1 VLVALAVA
9 AALALVPYAM
19 PAQSGNP
26 PSPIEAPKPHPDA
39 PATPETAV
47 PAQSVAPAPSPAA
60 PPVKERFLVGKF
72 PDKPSLP
79 PAWSI
84 PVEPLGFTAPGA
96 IYLGS
101 RNALASLD
109 FLDENHLLFTFRVP
123 GLLHR
128 DTTNGQDSDERQI
141 RAVVLAL
148 PQGTVE
154 TETLWTVH
162 DRVRYLW
169 MLKNGHFLLRDR
181 NNLLVGDAALVLKPF
196 LDFPGPLLRL
206 ELDPAQKFMV
216 TNSRE
221 PVAEPPKPGLGPS
234 PGSPATGPGR
244 WGGSPS
250 NAQASVTSDE
260 DSDTTE
266 GGHPEMVV
274 RILRRES
281 GEVMLVSRVRSTI
294 HLPINSIGYIEN
306 LRGRGTQWVLN
317 LGYFTGGSRMLGSV
331 DSACEP
337 DDNFVSEQEILVTG
351 CGPGG
356 ESKLIA
362 MSTEGRTLWVS
373 QAPSTEIWPQLT
385 VAPNGSRLAWA
396 TLDVNH
402 AVNSYAPIGA
412 EDVKEQSVTVFDAAS
427 GDIALVTPLAP
438 ILDAGG
444 NVAISPSGRR
454 VAVINA
460 GAIQVFELPPPPPL
474 PFSTNPHPGK

>member
-1 VLVALAVA
+1 MVALAVA
-9 AALALVPYAM
+9 AALALIPSATR
-19 PAQSGNP
+19 AQSVNP
-26 PSPIEAPKPHPDA
+26 STPIEAPKPHPDA
-39 PATPETAV
+39 PAPPETAD
-47 PAQSVAPAPSPAA
+47 PAQSVAPAPAPAA
-60 PPVKERFLVGKF
+60 PSVKERFLVGKF

-101 RNALASLD
+101 RNSLASLD

-123 GLLHR
+123 GLLRR
-128 DTTNGQDSDERQI
+128 DTVNGQDSDEHERQI
-141 RAVVLAL
+141 RAVVLTL

-154 TETLWTVH
+154 AETLWTLH
-162 DRVRYLW
+162 DTARYLW

-181 NNLLVGDAALVLKPF
+181 NNLLMGDATLVLKPF
-196 LDFPGPLLRL
+196 LDFPGSLLWL
-206 ELDPAQKFMV
+206 ELDPAQKFIV

-221 PVAEPPKPGLGPS
+221 PVAERQKPGLVPS
-234 PGSPATGPGR
+234 PST
-244 WGGSPS
+244 
-250 NAQASVTSDE
+250 ASARVTSDE
-260 DSDTTE
+260 DSDAAE

-281 GEVMLVSRVRSTI
+281 GEVMLVSRARSTV
-294 HLPINSIGYIEN
+294 HLPINSIGYLEN

-317 LGYFTGGSRMLGSV
+317 LSYFTGGTKMLASV

-356 ESKLIA
+356 ETKLMA

-438 ILDAGG
+438 ILDVGG

-474 PFSTNPHPGK
+474 PVSVDNHPGK